1 MRAVSYTG
9 AGSRAFAAVA
19 AFHRFVILGRSKERS
34 DAAQTLGAALQPK
47 GSMPRPLCTATV
59 QVLHRCTI
67 RSTSRHGSSG
77 LRDGASL
84 LLRPWMTKVGRRRPI
99 IAACASSLNRAVSP
113 AHNQGASA

>member
-1 MRAVSYTG
+1 MT
-9 AGSRAFAAVA
+9 FVA
-19 AFHRFVILGRSKERS
+19 SANAHHFVILGRSKERS
-34 DAAQTLGAALQPK
+34 DAAQTL

-99 IAACASSLNRAVSP
+99 TAACASSLNRAVSP